1 MVAWGRSKAN
11 TNSRT
16 RNHRKVSNA
25 VEWFKNIKILALEQ
39 ATVVPYL
46 TYRLAQ
52 DGFEIIRVE
61 HPMHGDPNRLIGERV
76 IDEDRMN
83 SYYLC
88 INSGKKAITL
98 NLATSEGQEI
108 LKSMIQKLDIDVFVT
123 NQLPKNYEK
132 LGIDYHRLKSIKP
145 NIIWMGVTGFGP
157 ESNEAAY
164 DPVLQSRSGLMDL
177 TGEPNGT
184 PQIMGI
190 PLSDMGTSEHGYGLL
205 MKALLKREI
214 AGKGS
219 QINLSMFESSVSW
232 LTVPISLCATFK
244 KHITRHGNAHEFFC
258 PVNVYE
264 TNNGFVYL
272 AVGND
277 RQWKAMVSQSTFKS
291 LNKKE
296 YERNAGRIADAGK
309 IHAAINEITRQH
321 TSEEMVDLF
330 LSILVPISKINS
342 IAEVLEDPY
351 VKKNLLY
358 SKDSIS
364 DLKLTLAPPANKT
377 AFIDARGGY
386 LSFPPRFGEHNQEIY
401 GKLGFLAQ
409 DLVHLKNNGVI

>member
-1 MVAWGRSKAN
+1 M
-11 TNSRT
+11 
-16 RNHRKVSNA
+16 
-25 VEWFKNIKILALEQ
+25 EWFKNIKILALEQ

-98 NLATSEGQEI
+98 NLATPEGQEI
-108 LKSMIQKLDIDVFVT
+108 LKSMVQKLDIDVFVT

-177 TGEPNGT
+177 TGEPNGA

-190 PLSDMGTSEHGYGLL
+190 PLSDMGTGEHGYGLL

-232 LTVPISLCATFK
+232 LTVPISLCATFE

-296 YERNAGRIADAGK
+296 YERNAGRIADAAK

-330 LSILVPISKINS
+330 LSIPVPISKINS

-351 VKKNLLY
+351 VKKNLLH

-364 DLKLTLAPPANKT
+364 DLKLTLAPPPNKT

-401 GKLGFLAQ
+401 GKIGFLAQ

>member
-1 MVAWGRSKAN
+1 M
-11 TNSRT
+11 
-16 RNHRKVSNA
+16 
-25 VEWFKNIKILALEQ
+25 EWFKNIKILALEQ

-98 NLATSEGQEI
+98 NLATPEGQEI

-177 TGEPNGT
+177 TGEPNGA

-232 LTVPISLCATFK
+232 LTVPISLCATFE

-364 DLKLTLAPPANKT
+364 DLKLTLAPPPNKT